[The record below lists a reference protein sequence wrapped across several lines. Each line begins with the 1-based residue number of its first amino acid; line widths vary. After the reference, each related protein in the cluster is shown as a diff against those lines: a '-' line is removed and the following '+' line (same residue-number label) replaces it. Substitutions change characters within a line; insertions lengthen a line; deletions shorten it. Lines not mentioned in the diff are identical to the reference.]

1 MAYFFVHPFGTNG
14 TLTSVPTNGLSSGPM
29 SYEYGFTPNYE
40 LDLTTNPSAIPI
52 SRPQTNQLYNDI
64 TTAIQQYQTHG
75 VPDWIT
81 STDNLGTPYAYDIY
95 ARVRYNAGSGFQVYE
110 NQVAANTATPGADST
125 WLVISGNAIG
135 VVAGTMID
143 FGGPYP
149 PLGYINCDGSAVS
162 RTTYSNLFNAI
173 TQVQNGTMTVSLFTI
188 SGLTDTSKMYVGQS
202 IEGTAIQAGTTVASI
217 VDSTTITMSNFA
229 LASVTVPVTFF
240 THGSGDGSTTFN
252 VPDSRRYTTMG
263 SGGAG
268 TAVIGNVS
276 GQKGGVEARSQL
288 INEMPAHT
296 HTPLAI
302 GFSFFAVGPGGA
314 QAVTVGVGTNTFDQ
328 SGTTAITGSGD
339 PMTLMQPSL
348 VVTKCIKY

>member
-1 MAYFFVHPFGTNG
+1 MAYFFVHPFGTSG

-110 NQVAANTATPGADST
+110 NQVAANTATPGADNT
-125 WLVISGNAIG
+125 WLVISGNAVG
-135 VVAGTMID
+135 VVPGTMID
-143 FGGPYP
+143 FGGPYAP
-149 PLGYINCDGSAVS
+149 SGYINCDGSAVS
-162 RTTYSNLFNAI
+162 RTTYSNLFHAI
-173 TQVQNGTMTVSLFTI
+173 TQVQNGTTTVSTVTI
-188 SGLTDTSKMYVGQS
+188 SGLTDTSKMYVGQAL
-202 IEGTAIQAGTTVASI
+202 EGSAIQAGTTVASI
-217 VDSTTITMSNFA
+217 VNGTTITMSNNA
-229 LASVTVPVTFF
+229 LSSATIPITFF
-240 THGSGDGSTTFN
+240 THGSGNGTTTFN
-252 VPDSRRYTTMG
+252 VPDSRRSVSVG
-263 SGGAG
+263 SGGAS
-268 TAVIGNVS
+268 TTVLGNVP
-276 GQKGGVEARSQL
+276 GQRGGVEARAQL
-288 INEMPAHT
+288 IGELAAHT
-296 HTPLAI
+296 HTPLAV
-302 GFSFFAVGPGGA
+302 GYSFFAVGGGGA
-314 QAVTVGVGTNTFDQ
+314 QAVTVGVGTNQFDQ
-328 SGTTAITGSGD
+328 SGTTAITGNSD